1 MNRSS
6 ILILIALATG
16 CSKTSA
22 GDDPGASKSVEAASG
37 TEAKAGLIAKIN
49 AYVSCLN
56 SMNPPIRDSRK
67 RYYGWAPPQKGPTM
81 DGAGQGISAVT
92 RETTYGYQCFKNRDA
107 GLDDIGKLP
116 PVPGLDEAG
125 AAYQKALNEVMAAMS
140 AAAEYY
146 NHKDYK
152 DDKLV
157 KGKEHHAILV
167 EKFTQF
173 EHATHGLE
181 AAMQVIQD
189 KLGADRIAE
198 LEKTEGKKARWHQS
212 KLMRAADLLV
222 RVASEGAQ
230 PDVAKLTEAGEAY
243 AKIFAETKAW
253 TDANKAEA
261 DKESSWGSFV
271 READETLTAW
281 KEMARVLRDKKKL
294 PDSGDGSVDE
304 LITEYNSL
312 VGTSNGLWD

>member
-6 ILILIALATG
+6 SILIVIALATG

-22 GDDPGASKSVEAASG
+22 GDQPGATETAAGADARS
-37 TEAKAGLIAKIN
+37 GLIAKIN
-49 AYVSCLN
+49 AYVGCLN
-56 SMNPPIRDSRK
+56 SMNPPITDSRK
-67 RYYGWAPPQKGPTM
+67 RYYEWAPPQKGPTM
-81 DGAGQGISAVT
+81 DGAGRGISAVT
-92 RETTYGYQCFKNRDA
+92 RETTYGYQCFKNRDQ
-107 GLDDIGKLP
+107 GLDHIGKLP

-125 AAYQKALNEVMAAMS
+125 AAYQKALNDVMAAMS

-146 NHKDYK
+146 DHKDYK
-152 DDKLV
+152 DDKLA
-157 KGKEHHAILV
+157 KGKEHHANLV
-167 EKFTQF
+167 DKFTKF
-173 EHATHGLE
+173 TEATNALE
-181 AAMQVIQD
+181 LALQTIQD
-189 KLGADRIAE
+189 KLGAERLVE

-212 KLMRAADLLV
+212 KLMHAAEMLV
-222 RVASEGAQ
+222 RATSES
-230 PDVAKLTEAGEAY
+230 DVAKLTEAGEAY
-243 AKIFAETKAW
+243 AKAFAETKAW

-281 KEMARVLRDKKKL
+281 KEMARVLRDNKKL

-312 VGTSNGLWD
+312 VSTSNGLWD